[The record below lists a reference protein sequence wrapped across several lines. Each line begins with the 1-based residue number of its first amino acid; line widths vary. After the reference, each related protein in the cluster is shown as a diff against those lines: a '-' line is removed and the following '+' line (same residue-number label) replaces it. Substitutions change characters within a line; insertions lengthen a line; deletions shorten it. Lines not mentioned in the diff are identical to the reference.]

1 MKNGLLLASLLLV
14 AACAQPSVEWVE
26 GPTGENG
33 RASQTL
39 VLKNMPKGGRVWF
52 QELFD
57 NSKADVVAIKDVLGW

>member
-1 MKNGLLLASLLLV
+1 MLLV
-14 AACAQPSVEWVE
+14 AACAQPSVEWIE

-57 NSKADVVAIKDVLGW
+57 NHDLTGGPVDQIHH